1 MCLNAYASFKKMS
14 AFCKSRVPPE
24 LNRRMEDVKED
35 VDAAKVTLV
44 ALMSIN
50 NRLLIICTQKYG
62 VEFGAE
68 MCRRLLEVGAPGLH
82 FYTLNLE
89 LVTLGIAGELGF
101 RKTVAPDEV

>member
-44 ALMSIN
+44 ALVSCDILMVH
-50 NRLLIICTQKYG
+50 TQKYG

-68 MCRRLLEVGAPGLH
+68 MCRRLLEIGAPGLH

-101 RKTVAPDEV
+101 RKTVAPDAV